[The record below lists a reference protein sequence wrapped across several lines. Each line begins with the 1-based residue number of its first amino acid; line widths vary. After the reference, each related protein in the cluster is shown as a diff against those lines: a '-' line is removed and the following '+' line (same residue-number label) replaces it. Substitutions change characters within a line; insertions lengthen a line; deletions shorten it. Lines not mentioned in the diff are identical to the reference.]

1 MLLRSSVCSTPDTS
15 SAVYLRLAPFKPFRW
30 ILPISLRQTAP
41 YPDRSFGNECPVS
54 HGRQAAVR
62 TCCILPLSSVN
73 LKRSVLCHRLPIHRT
88 GFSKDKTARRL
99 VPCAVVTKLRAAGSV
114 AVDYFFFH
122 GRHSIACHTCVRA
135 ALPPPRRPPSTAVF
149 PQFRRH
155 IKTIAARQEELV
167 AATTT
172 KLSQGFRSRAGAWFS
187 SSGMATCV
195 HDFQALASMD
205 EPAVGQTSHS
215 DLNCRGLLC
224 SECIDPIQY
233 KDRQWQ

>member
-1 MLLRSSVCSTPDTS
+1 MNVR
-15 SAVYLRLAPFKPFRW
+15 
-30 ILPISLRQTAP
+30 
-41 YPDRSFGNECPVS
+41 PVS

-114 AVDYFFFH
+114 AVDYFFLSRAPIHRMPYMCACCAAPTTPAAQH
-122 GRHSIACHTCVRA
+122 GSFSAVS
-135 ALPPPRRPPSTAVF
+135 PPQKNDSCP
-149 PQFRRH
+149 
-155 IKTIAARQEELV
+155 ARQEELV

-233 KDRQWQ
+233 KDR